1 MAVMPDADCDL
12 VMRGGI
18 ASGIVYPEAIAGI
31 ATQYRLRAI
40 GGTSAGAI
48 AASIAAAAEYG
59 RQSGKRPAA
68 FEVVRR
74 QAQYFAGR
82 DAQGR
87 SRIVSLFG
95 APRQTRLLLHLLL
108 ASQGSAWAQA
118 QLDPVTRRLVGL
130 AGRADAV
137 KRGLV
142 HIGGTPAT
150 GALALLFAPAALLA
164 LLATLGGPAGALL
177 SILLLVG
184 GIALPA
190 LALSRV
196 AGGVLAAT
204 DAMPANLLGICTGLR
219 PEDES
224 EPGLTDWMH
233 TTIQDAAGLSPDRPL
248 TFGDLRFLPPDR
260 TITLQLMTT
269 NVTRGTSARLPD
281 LEDTRRGAE
290 QFRGRLYFRASE
302 MAKLMPAEVLAW
314 MIAKAPPLDLLDRAA
329 IGAEEDFHRLPAPD
343 DLPVLL
349 AARMSLSFPVLLAQV
364 PLWAPD
370 PLDEVPRLGGLVR
383 CWFTDGGIT
392 SNFPINIFDGP
403 LPRRPTFGINLIP
416 LMRREVDRQETP
428 AMRKRV
434 RMPLAENDYVVTRL
448 EDPARARDE
457 AGIARLPVGA
467 GLAQLV
473 RYFGMINDTARNWAE
488 TELATMPG
496 YRDRIVHV
504 ELSAA
509 EGGLNLDM
517 PEPVVRRI
525 AERGRIAA
533 DVLLARFHPAGPATD
548 PLTEKAAVRVW
559 ERHRWVRARA
569 FLAAFEELS
578 RKFLRGWRTPG
589 AMGAADYP
597 ALLRRDPPDDWRYL
611 WGGDAQA
618 EWARRTAPALADAL
632 GQAFPGG
639 DPRAA
644 GVTFD
649 RGDAVEPGEGRSPR
663 PKVVLRV
670 AQPRGHDPADT
681 FTPLDPA
688 QPAAATIA
696 ASGAPPGPP
705 PA

>member
-1 MAVMPDADCDL
+1 MTAMPDAECDL

-31 ATQYRLRAI
+31 AAHYRLRAI

-48 AASIAAAAEYG
+48 AAAIAAAAEYG
-59 RQSGKRPAA
+59 RQSGKRQGA

-87 SRIVSLFG
+87 SRIVSLFA
-95 APRQTRLLLHLLL
+95 APRETRLLLNLLL
-108 ASQGSAWAQA
+108 ASQGSDWAA
-118 QLDPVTRRLVGL
+118 ARLDPLTRRLVAL
-130 AGRADAV
+130 AGQAGCV
-137 KRGLV
+137 KRALV
-142 HIGGTPAT
+142 HVGGTPAT
-150 GALALLFAPAALLA
+150 GALAALFVPTALLA

-177 SILLLVG
+177 AIVLLVG
-184 GIALPA
+184 AIGLPA
-190 LALSRV
+190 LALSRL

-204 DAMPANLLGICTGLR
+204 DALPANLLGICTGLR
-219 PEDES
+219 PDDES
-224 EPGLTDWMH
+224 EPGLTEWMH
-233 TTIQDAAGLSPDRPL
+233 TTIQDAAGLAPGEPL
-248 TFGDLRFLPPDR
+248 TFGHLRGLPPDR
-260 TITLQLMTT
+260 SITLQLMTT

-281 LEDTRRGAE
+281 LEDTRRGVE
-290 QFRGRLYFRASE
+290 HFRGRLYFRASE
-302 MAKLMPAEVLAW
+302 LAQLLPPEVLAW
-314 MIAKAPPLDLLDRAA
+314 MVAKAPPLDLDDRAA
-329 IGAEEDFHRLPAPD
+329 IGAATDFHRLPAPE
-343 DLPVLL
+343 DLPVVL
-349 AARMSLSFPVLLAQV
+349 AARMSLSFPVLLSQV

-370 PLDEVPRLGGLVR
+370 PLDAAPRLGALVR

-403 LPRRPTFGINLIP
+403 LPRRPTFGINLVP
-416 LMRREVDRQETP
+416 LIRREVDRMETP

-434 RMPLAENDYVVTRL
+434 RMPVDENDYVITRL
-448 EDPARARDE
+448 DDPATTRTE
-457 AGIARLPVGA
+457 AGIAAVPVRS

-473 RYFGMINDTARNWAE
+473 RYFGLINDTARNWAE

-517 PEPVVRRI
+517 PEAVIRRV

-533 DVLLARFHPAGPATD
+533 EALLARYHPDGPKLD
-548 PLTEKAAVRVW
+548 PLTERPAERVW
-559 ERHRWVRARA
+559 ERHRWVRTRA

-597 ALLRRDPPDDWRYL
+597 TLLRRDPPEESRYR
-611 WGGDAQA
+611 WQRPDQA
-618 EWARRTAPALADAL
+618 DWARRAAPAVVEAL
-632 GQAFPGG
+632 GLVFPSG
-639 DPRAA
+639 DPREA
-644 GVTFD
+644 GTTFD
-649 RGDAVEPGEGRSPR
+649 RGDGVEPQEGRSPR
-663 PKVVLRV
+663 PKVVLRIG
-670 AQPRGHDPADT
+670 QPRGHDPADS

-688 QPAAATIA
+688 RPPEPTIA
-696 ASGAPPGPP
+696 AAGAGGPP
-705 PA
+705 AA